1 MILRRRKKEIGS
13 WSSNQ
18 QNRTG
23 SLLGELIHLF
33 FCMQLGLQATLPPL
47 YPGSR
52 HLKLICEFFS
62 LSPLCLLSNKSQ
74 DFPYY
79 SMLWLWHC
87 MYIWWDLNIILQFS
101 NWKCQI
107 IFKIIFLRLI
117 RLINELL
124 PTLSFK
130 FKS

>member
-1 MILRRRKKEIGS
+1 MGMILRRRKKEIGS

-23 SLLGELIHLF
+23 SLLGESIHLF

-79 SMLWLWHC
+79 SML
-87 MYIWWDLNIILQFS
+87 
-101 NWKCQI
+101 
-107 IFKIIFLRLI
+107 
-117 RLINELL
+117 
-124 PTLSFK
+124 
-130 FKS
+130 